1 MRSAAQRKRALRRR
15 LAGLFTGLAGLALL
29 YTLFAPLDEPDVEI
43 GAEEEQRGYF
53 VTGATLTE
61 MGPDGKPRVVVRA
74 ATIEQQLGDQ
84 SVSLADLDLDYH
96 TRDFGQWHVTAMT
109 GHMPADRQSIALSGD
124 VKIDGRQSGEA
135 ATIRTERLSYD
146 IDRGVV
152 QTRDPVTVRFGAHR
166 LEARGLRADLNG
178 GTLQLESDVH
188 GRFNP

>member
-15 LAGLFTGLAGLALL
+15 LASLFTGVAGLALL
-29 YTLFAPLDEPDVEI
+29 YTLFAHREEQDIEI
-43 GAEEEQRGYF
+43 GAEQEQRGYF

-74 ATIEQQLGDQ
+74 GTIEQQLADQ

-96 TRDFGQWHVTAMT
+96 TRDFGKWHVTSMT
-109 GHMPADRQSIALSGD
+109 GRMPADRQSIELSGD
-124 VKIDGRQSGEA
+124 VRIDGSQSGEA

-152 QTRDPVTVRFGAHR
+152 RTRDPVTVRFGEHL